1 MSDINLQQI
10 LNKYPDCI
18 TLGARLKAILL
29 DIYPDISKAIAN
41 TLAIMA
47 NSNIVKEITASEKIS
62 ELDRAR
68 YKKKLDEDYGLSE
81 KIIEQCLNLLDSCVG
96 CSKTIESNYVITASL
111 TENTDNTKSTLT
123 TIKQAPPQKD
133 EAKEPTTLLEPTS
146 KFITVGS
153 TIKFGSYWQSK
164 SQSDGKTPI
173 EWRVLA
179 INGNKTLL
187 ISEYALSC
195 KPYSSVLLNTPW
207 KNCTIKTWL
216 NTSFLEEAF
225 NPEEQAQ
232 IVSMPFL
239 LNADETNRYFG
250 NDLVRQCVPT
260 EYANSNGSLTMHHNT
275 LENGKNACYW
285 WLRTHDNE
293 QGNVAYVTDHGVIV
307 PHARRFDCLN
317 IGIRPSLWLQIDAA
331 KIQQE
336 TPIQKS
342 GKPLIYCTVT
352 YLDSISYFNGNA
364 KQYYYISDDPTIK
377 VGDYAIVLVGNNNE
391 AKKVIIKE
399 VARYSSNYPFPPE
412 RTKHIYKKL

>member
-1 MSDINLQQI
+1 MSDINLQQV

-47 NSNIVKEITASEKIS
+47 NSNIIKEIAAGENIS

-96 CSKTIESNYVITASL
+96 CSKTIASNYVKTVSL

-133 EAKEPTTLLEPTS
+133 EVKEPTTSLEPTS

-153 TIKFGSYWQSK
+153 TIKFGSYWQGK
-164 SQSDGKTPI
+164 SQSDSKTPI

-179 INGNKTLL
+179 INNNNVLL

-225 NPEEQAQ
+225 NPKEQAQ

-239 LNADETNRYFG
+239 LNADETNRYFDS
-250 NDLVRQCVPT
+250 NLARQCVPT
-260 EYANSNGSLTMHHNT
+260 EYANANGSLTMHHNT
-275 LENGKNACYW
+275 LANGKNTCYW
-285 WLRTHDNE
+285 WLRSHANE
-293 QGNVAYVTDHGVIV
+293 QGSVAYVTDSGVIV
-307 PHARRFDCLN
+307 PQARRFDCLN
-317 IGIRPSLWLQIDAA
+317 IGIRPSLWLQVDAD

-336 TPIQKS
+336 TPIAQLS
-342 GKPLIYCTVT
+342 TPLIYCMVN
-352 YLDSISYFNGNA
+352 YLDSVSYFNKNA
-364 KQYYYISDDPTIK
+364 KQYYYISDDPSIK
-377 VGDYAIVLVGNNNE
+377 VGDYALVLVGKKNE